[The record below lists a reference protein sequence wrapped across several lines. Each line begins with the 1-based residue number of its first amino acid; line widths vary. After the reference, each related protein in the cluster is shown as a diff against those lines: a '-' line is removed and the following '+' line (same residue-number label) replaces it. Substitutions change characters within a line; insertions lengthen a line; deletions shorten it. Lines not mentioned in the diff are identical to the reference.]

1 MALPRF
7 VLLLVLLSVGW
18 PVLGQDSTLTPKPE
32 ALRNAFT
39 LDLAGNTPV
48 IGASYHVQVVRFR
61 PEGNLYR
68 GAVEL
73 STGLGYMP
81 SLCLFE
87 RCSGSV
93 STHHSLLLLYGRR
106 LQTELGYAGSL
117 FKTHFLFDDLK
128 YQSYLSAGLLGL
140 RYNGPQRWL
149 FRLYLTGWVYTDI
162 ESDTNAAG
170 ELVKQEVTRLN
181 LFPGFSFGRRF

>member
-1 MALPRF
+1 MASLRF
-7 VLLLVLLSVGW
+7 IQLVVLLSTGS

-39 LDLAGNTPV
+39 LDLGGNTPV

-61 PEGNLYR
+61 PQGNYYT

-73 STGLGYMP
+73 SAGLGYMP

-93 STHHSLLLLYGRR
+93 STHHALLLLYGRR

-117 FKTHFLFDDLK
+117 FKFNFLFNDFK
-128 YQSYLSAGLLGL
+128 YQSYLPTGLLGL
-140 RYNGPQRWL
+140 RYNGPNRWL
-149 FRLYLTGWVYTDI
+149 FRLYLTGWVFTNI

-170 ELVKQEVTRLN
+170 ELMRQEITRLN